1 MPTLVKFMLRH
12 ALIGYAAAAVF
23 VGVIFALDVG
33 GLRSL
38 VETSSLGILAVA
50 LLTFFTGLTF
60 ASLQMGMAIMSLK
73 SEEDDGDGAGGH
85 AETATHWDAQPAVVK
100 ATARKSRHRRR

>member
-12 ALIGYAAAAVF
+12 ALIGYAAAIIF
-23 VGVIFALDVG
+23 VAAILALDVG

-38 VETSSLGILAVA
+38 VETSSLGMLAVA

-73 SEEDDGDGAGGH
+73 NEEEDGNETGGH
-85 AETATHWDAQPAVVK
+85 ADLTAQWEVQPVTVK
-100 ATARKSRHRRR
+100 VPAAKTRGRR